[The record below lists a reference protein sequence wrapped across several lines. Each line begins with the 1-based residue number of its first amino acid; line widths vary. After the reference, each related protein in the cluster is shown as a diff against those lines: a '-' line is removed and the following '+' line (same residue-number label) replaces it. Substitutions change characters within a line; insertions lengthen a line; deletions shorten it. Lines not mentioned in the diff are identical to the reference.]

1 MSVKHPEPRPHQQTE
16 ALEMHT
22 LPPPMKVHP
31 PPPWLPRENRVNNIF
46 QDPECRLV
54 RQERVFHS
62 LER

>member
-22 LPPPMKVHP
+22 LPPPMKVQQ
-31 PPPWLPRENRVNNIF
+31 LPRENRVNNIF

>member
-22 LPPPMKVHP
+22 LPPPMKVQP
-31 PPPWLPRENRVNNIF
+31 PMVTKIENRVNNIF